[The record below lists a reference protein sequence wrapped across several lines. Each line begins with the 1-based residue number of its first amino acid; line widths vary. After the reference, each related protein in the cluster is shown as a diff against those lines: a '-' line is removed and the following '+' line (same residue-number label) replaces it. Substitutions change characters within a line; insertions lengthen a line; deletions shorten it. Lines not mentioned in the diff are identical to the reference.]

1 MNDYEIHRF
10 LDNGN
15 TFDLLKLKLKDNWKR
30 LRKLVESVFS
40 NDEESF
46 VLFEVCINFEN
57 VFWEK
62 L

>member
-1 MNDYEIHRF
+1 MNDYKIHR
-10 LDNGN
+10 LLNNGD
-15 TFDLLKLKLKDNWKR
+15 TFDLLKFELKDNWKR
-30 LRKLVESVFS
+30 LRKLVESVFG
-40 NDEESF
+40 NDKESF